1 MTKFVIDRI
10 EDDFCALEDQDKK
23 LISIE
28 KSKFPDDIIE
38 GDIVIFEN
46 GEYVFSKE
54 LTEKAREEMFKLQE
68 SLFE

>member
-10 EDDFCALEDQDKK
+10 EDDFCVLEDQDKK

-46 GEYVFSKE
+46 GEYVISKE

>member
-10 EDDFCALEDQDKK
+10 EDDFCVLEDQDKK